1 MSITIYG
8 IKNCDTMKKAFNW
21 LDEHGVKYIF
31 HDYKKLG
38 VTTDKLNEWLQQTE
52 VTKLINTKGTTFKK
66 LTHEQQESISNKAH
80 SVELMLNQP
89 SMIKR
94 PLVEVNNKISLG
106 FNAAEW
112 ETIFK

>member
-1 MSITIYG
+1 
-8 IKNCDTMKKAFNW
+8 MKKAFNW
-21 LDEHGVKYIF
+21 LDEHGIKYAF
-31 HDYKKLG
+31 HDYKKQG
-38 VTTDKLNEWLQQTE
+38 ITADKLNEWLQQTE

-66 LTHEQQESISNKAH
+66 LTPEQQESINNKVH

-94 PLVEVNNKISLG
+94 PLIEVNNKVVLG

-112 ETIFK
+112 EIIFK